1 MLPRQIDLRG
11 STFLC
16 ILFLLIRLCDSA
28 AQVEQPLPHFGRGDH
43 FYLAAK
49 AADPAIELV
58 TDADGDIKM
67 EAAILLG

>member
-1 MLPRQIDLRG
+1 MQKGLLSQ
-11 STFLC
+11 SF
-16 ILFLLIRLCDSA
+16 FLLLMLFC
-28 AQVEQPLPHFGRGDH
+28 QPGGHLPHSLPHFGRGDH

-58 TDADGDIKM
+58 TDADGDIEM